1 MTVIRLTYPLVLACL
16 TGKVEETILVQP
28 GSTIEELLEALAN
41 RYGDEFKT
49 PLFKD
54 DGQLRKTVDI
64 RINGKAF
71 DEHRKLY
78 GQYLSANDVI
88 SFAKACC

>member
-1 MTVIRLTYPLVLACL
+1 MTVIRLTYPLVLARL